1 MVFSVNEFKQALYT
15 QEPARQDRFE
25 VLITC
30 PLISEF
36 KPESFRYVS
45 LRCKSISF
53 PERDIRSAADENI
66 YGVKRELP
74 QGVLAPAVLTAEFYC
89 NVDMAEKRLFEE
101 WQKKIYNNGTYNL
114 KYYNTFVG
122 QMVIHQLSKGASV
135 SLPGGFLSFS
145 GAKEKLGSYS
155 VAVRD
160 IWPKSIKAQTL
171 DTAADGALQTVQ
183 VDLSYHKWET
193 VGREPVKNV
202 DDYVSQDNS
211 KYNVVN
217 PKGILLD
224 VLGKTGAKPSVLVGA
239 GAAADIIL
247 GQ

>member
-1 MVFSVNEFKQALYT
+1 
-15 QEPARQDRFE
+15 
-25 VLITC
+25 
-30 PLISEF
+30 
-36 KPESFRYVS
+36 
-45 LRCKSISF
+45 
-53 PERDIRSAADENI
+53 
-66 YGVKRELP
+66 
-74 QGVLAPAVLTAEFYC
+74 
-89 NVDMAEKRLFEE
+89 MAEKRLFEE

-171 DTAADGALQTVQ
+171 DTTADGALQTVQ

-202 DDYVSQDNS
+202 DDYVSQENS

-224 VLGKTGAKPSVLVGA
+224 VLGKTGARPSVLVGA